1 MRKYKDFSIPMN
13 QTAVLWCRKG
23 EGLDSLASG
32 IVKGWFRASADGR
45 ISIQV
50 LDTDAVTGGVEAVS
64 VTSDSE
70 SAIWKE
76 VETFD
81 VKANTSELFSY
92 FVAGQGIRIVLI
104 PAAGART
111 LSGLVAWH
119 AQ

>member
-1 MRKYKDFSIPMN
+1 MRKYKDFSIPTN

-23 EGLDSLASG
+23 EGLDSLASS

-81 VKANTSELFSY
+81 VKADTSELFSY
-92 FVAGQGIRIVLI
+92 FVTGQGVRIVLI
-104 PAAGART
+104 PAVGGRT